1 MNAQGA
7 ANTLNALSRLDA
19 AASAMSPAGWDA
31 VARAAERT
39 APTMHRKERRVTP
52 SASKKL
58 GPKDSVHIVHCRDSR
73 ERLGAGGDAWGGDVG
88 GAGDSGGKYGTV
100 SNSQNVARFAWACDG
115 FTGNSQTQYVHSKV
129 IMAHSVMSSRH
140 MVLCRCA
147 FGCRVVRMLRD
158 EGSTLTELSRSRSD
172 RFISTW

>member
-52 SASKKL
+52 SAAKEL
-58 GPKDSVHIVHCRDSR
+58 GPKDSVHIAHCRDSR

-100 SNSQNVARFAWACDG
+100 SNSQDVARFAWACDDI
-115 FTGNSQTQYVHSKV
+115 TGNSQTQYHYIVR
-129 IMAHSVMSSRH
+129 SSWRIP
-140 MVLCRCA
+140 L
-147 FGCRVVRMLRD
+147 
-158 EGSTLTELSRSRSD
+158 
-172 RFISTW
+172 